1 MKSSKP
7 NQEQKSSN
15 NNQYNTKRTALK
27 SNQPTEQQNQTETKN
42 QQHDEII
49 NNHNQHAR
57 NTSYTRS
64 NINTINRR
72 EEQPKNLK
80 HASIQQNGGGN
91 SDQILAELIHEM
103 QQVTM
108 DTENLKKRFNQTF
121 GNVVNLS
128 DNLFPKSEFSLLN
141 KNLNF
146 CPRPN
151 KYNKQNL
158 SKDLLKFYR
167 NIKLRRHFQSTENNS
182 NEPIF
187 KSNSN
192 WLPDKLPSCVE
203 TFITAINHDIKS
215 SKTKK
220 LPRDNLTKSER
231 KALINLQKRNDII
244 ITKADKGGAVVIL
257 DIKDYIDEANR
268 QLNDTNN
275 YEQLDFDPT
284 ELHTEKIKSEINNLK
299 NENLLTLRTAN
310 SLLEE
315 KIKTPEFHLLL
326 KIHKANNPGRPVIS
340 SVNCHTSRISEFVD
354 DYLQPEVKKLK
365 SYVKDTTDFIKKIEA
380 IDHVSDD
387 SYLVSLD
394 VRSLYTN
401 IPHKEGIEAVKQK
414 FKKSKPSI
422 SIKVILTFL
431 NLF

>member
-1 MKSSKP
+1 M
-7 NQEQKSSN
+7 
-15 NNQYNTKRTALK
+15 L
-27 SNQPTEQQNQTETKN
+27 
-42 QQHDEII
+42 
-49 NNHNQHAR
+49 
-57 NTSYTRS
+57 RS
-64 NINTINRR
+64 NVKTKLD
-72 EEQPKNLK
+72 P
-80 HASIQQNGGGN
+80 
-91 SDQILAELIHEM
+91 
-103 QQVTM
+103 
-108 DTENLKKRFNQTF
+108 F
-121 GNVVNLS
+121 GNVANLS
-128 DNLFPKSEFSLLN
+128 DNLLSKSEFCLLN

-151 KYNKQNL
+151 KYSKQSLN
-158 SKDLLKFYR
+158 KDLLKFYR
-167 NIKLRRHFQSTENNS
+167 SIKLRAHFGSTKNNS
-182 NEPIF
+182 NEPRL

-203 TFITAINHDIKS
+203 TFITATNHDTKS

-220 LPRDNLTKSER
+220 LPCDNLTKSER
-231 KALINLQKRNDII
+231 EALLNLQKRNDII
-244 ITKADKGGAVVIL
+244 ITKADKGVAVVIL

-310 SLLEE
+310 SLLEK
-315 KIKTPEFHLLL
+315 KIKTPEFHLLP

-340 SVNCHTSRISEFVD
+340 SVNCHSSRISEFVD
-354 DYLQPEVKKLK
+354 YHLQPEVKKLK

-380 IDHVSDD
+380 IYHVSDA

-414 FKKSKPSI
+414 LKKSKPII
-422 SIKVILTFL
+422 SIKVILTFIKLILTL
-431 NLF
+431 NNFVFNGINYLQKKG

>member
-1 MKSSKP
+1 M
-7 NQEQKSSN
+7 
-15 NNQYNTKRTALK
+15 
-27 SNQPTEQQNQTETKN
+27 
-42 QQHDEII
+42 
-49 NNHNQHAR
+49 
-57 NTSYTRS
+57 
-64 NINTINRR
+64 
-72 EEQPKNLK
+72 
-80 HASIQQNGGGN
+80 
-91 SDQILAELIHEM
+91 
-103 QQVTM
+103 
-108 DTENLKKRFNQTF
+108 
-121 GNVVNLS
+121 VNLS
-128 DNLFPKSEFSLLN
+128 DNLFSKSEFSLLD

-158 SKDLLKFYR
+158 NKDLVKFYR
-167 NIKLRRHFQSTENNS
+167 NIKLRAHFGSTGNNS
-182 NEPIF
+182 NEPRF

-192 WLPDKLPSCVE
+192 WLQDKLPSCVE
-203 TFITAINHDIKS
+203 TFKTAINHDIKS

-220 LPRDNLTKSER
+220 LPRDNLMKSER
-231 KALINLQKRNDII
+231 KALLNLQKRNDII

-284 ELHTEKIKSEINNLK
+284 QLHTEKIKSDINNLK

-315 KIKTPEFHLLL
+315 KIKTPEFHLLP
-326 KIHKANNPGRPVIS
+326 KIHKANDPGRPVIS
-340 SVNCHTSRISEFVD
+340 SVNCHTSRISELVD
-354 DYLQPEVKKLK
+354 YYLQPEVKKLK

-414 FKKSKPSI
+414 LKKSKTSI

-431 NLF
+431 KLILTLNNFVFNDINYLQKKGYAMGTKCAPSYANIFMG